1 MSKRV
6 RITNDTLNSYGSRVL
21 TAGVDT
27 EQYQRNPVLL
37 YNHQRGEVIGI
48 VKDIRVENNEI
59 TGELVFDEATEL
71 SVRCKKQFEFG
82 SLRMVSMGISILELS
97 DAKEHLVEGQTRPT
111 VTKSKLFEVSLVDV
125 GANDDAIVLYKDEER
140 ITLGKDG
147 ECALPLLNNQP
158 IQKTMEQKQMAL
170 LLGLPE
176 TADEAAIRA
185 AIGDLNAAKAENA
198 ILKAA
203 NETLALA
210 QVTSLVDKAIAERRI
225 TADKKDQF
233 LNLGKKIGAEE
244 LQQTF
249 SAMAPQ
255 MKLSEVVGHQGGA
268 PTAETVTFKKLSEVP
283 ADKLEE
289 LRENSPEE
297 YKKLYKAEYGMECE
311 I

>member
-37 YNHQRGEVIGI
+37 YNHQRGDVIGI

-97 DAKEHLVEGQTRPT
+97 DDKEHLVEGQTRPT

-198 ILKAA
+198 TLKAA

-268 PTAETVTFKKLSEVP
+268 PTAETATFKKLSEVP

>member
-27 EQYQRNPVLL
+27 EQYLRNPVLL

-97 DAKEHLVEGQTRPT
+97 DVKEHLVEGQTRPT

-244 LQQTF
+244 LQLTF
-249 SAMAPQ
+249 AAMGPQ

-268 PTAETVTFKKLSEVP
+268 PTAETATFKKLSEVP

>member
-1 MSKRV
+1 M
-6 RITNDTLNSYGSRVL
+6 
-21 TAGVDT
+21 
-27 EQYQRNPVLL
+27 
-37 YNHQRGEVIGI
+37 
-48 VKDIRVENNEI
+48 
-59 TGELVFDEATEL
+59 
-71 SVRCKKQFEFG
+71 
-82 SLRMVSMGISILELS
+82 
-97 DAKEHLVEGQTRPT
+97 
-111 VTKSKLFEVSLVDV
+111 TKSKLFEVSLVDV

-185 AIGDLNAAKAENA
+185 AIGVLNAAKAENA
-198 ILKAA
+198 TLKAA

-255 MKLSEVVGHQGGA
+255 TKLSEVVGHQGGA
-268 PTAETVTFKKLSEVP
+268 PTAETATFKKLSEVP

>member
-27 EQYQRNPVLL
+27 EQYLRNPVLL

-97 DAKEHLVEGQTRPT
+97 DDKEHLVEGQTRPT

-268 PTAETVTFKKLSEVP
+268 PTAETATFKKLSEVP

>member
-37 YNHQRGEVIGI
+37 YNHQRGDVIGI

-59 TGELVFDEATEL
+59 TGEPVFDEATEL

-97 DAKEHLVEGQTRPT
+97 DDKEHLVEGQTRPT

-147 ECALPLLNNQP
+147 ECALPLLNNQT

-185 AIGDLNAAKAENA
+185 AIGDLNAAKEENA
-198 ILKAA
+198 TLKAA

-249 SAMAPQ
+249 AAMAPQ

-268 PTAETVTFKKLSEVP
+268 PTGETATFKKLSEVP

>member
-37 YNHQRGEVIGI
+37 YNHQRGDVIGI

-59 TGELVFDEATEL
+59 TGEPVFDEATEL

-97 DAKEHLVEGQTRPT
+97 DDKEHLVEGQTRPT

-249 SAMAPQ
+249 AAMAPQ

-268 PTAETVTFKKLSEVP
+268 PTAETATFKKLSEVP